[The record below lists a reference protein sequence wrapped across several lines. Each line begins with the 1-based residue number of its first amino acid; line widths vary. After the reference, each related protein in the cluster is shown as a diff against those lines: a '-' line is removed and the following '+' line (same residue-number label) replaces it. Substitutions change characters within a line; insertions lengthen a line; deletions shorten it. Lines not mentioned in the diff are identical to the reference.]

1 MTTKLYYEDTS
12 IKAWDSEVLTATEN
26 DGHFYVTLFETAFYP
41 EGGGQPADRGRIG
54 GIEVLDVQVKNEAIV
69 HVLASKPELGKV
81 HCELDW
87 KRRFDHMQHH
97 SGQHLLSAVC
107 RELFD
112 ANTLSFHLGTDYVT
126 IDVDIKDISHD
137 QMKTIEQLANQYI
150 YENKKLHTYFITSE
164 QLKELPVVK
173 LPKVTEN
180 IRIVEMEGIE
190 YNPCGGTHVRQTGEI
205 GIIKL
210 LKTEKHK
217 GFTRIYFKCGFRALQ
232 DFQESLTIL
241 TALSSKYSAGRDDI
255 LDRVNKSEQNQ
266 KHLLE
271 ANEKLKEELAF
282 IEMKEILSENNG
294 FLITREFPNK
304 TLKELQLLA
313 TKITS
318 EREAVVLFGSVSE
331 NKAVLYQNG
340 INEVQCGQFFKQ
352 NLGRHSGKGGGNDKS
367 AQAGFPDYESLA
379 GFLTFA
385 KLELKKLTE
394 K

>member
-1 MTTKLYYEDTS
+1 MTKKLYYETTS
-12 IKAWDSEVLTATEN
+12 IKTWDSEIQSITEKESQ
-26 DGHFYVTLFETAFYP
+26 FYVTLQETAFYP
-41 EGGGQPADRGRIG
+41 EGGGQPADHGKIA
-54 GIEVLDVQVKNEAIV
+54 GIDVLDVQVINEEIV
-69 HVLASKPELGKV
+69 HVLANKPELGKV

-112 ANTLSFHLGTDYVT
+112 ANTLSFHLGTDHVT
-126 IDVDIKDISHD
+126 IDVDRKEFSED
-137 QMKTIEQLANQYI
+137 QINNIEQLANQYI
-150 YENKKLHTYFITSE
+150 YDNRKLHTYFITSD

-210 LKTEKHK
+210 LKTEKQK
-217 GFTRIYFKCGFRALQ
+217 GFTRIYFKCGFRALR
-232 DFQESLTIL
+232 DFQESLTVL

-266 KHLLE
+266 KHLLYE
-271 ANEKLKEELAF
+271 NEKLKEEVAF
-282 IEMKEILSENNG
+282 FEMKEILSESKG
-294 FLITREFPNK
+294 LLITRRFSTK
-304 TLKELQLLA
+304 ALKELQILA
-313 TKITS
+313 AKITS
-318 EREAVVLFGSVSE
+318 ERDAVVLFGSASE

-340 INEVQCGQFFKQ
+340 ITEIHCGQFFKQ
-352 NLGRHSGKGGGNDKS
+352 ILGEYGGKGGGNDKS
-367 AQAGFPDYESLA
+367 AQAGFPDYESLV

-385 KLELKKLTE
+385 EVELKKLTV